1 MAKQLIVTPDGLHC
15 ASPSASTVCSTPYA
29 TPHSDESFD
38 ALNTATVIGDSPAP
52 HRISFPSQDNS
63 QNSADSMESFE
74 SFGHDAASLTKDSEP
89 AAPSLDSSI
98 ADQSMLEGHSPLLG
112 SQATDGYQVESQPLS
127 ATGFRCTC
135 LFHGA
140 HAALQ
145 DPLFRFGG
153 KSFFAC
159 AAFAV
164 PSITDSGFIV
174 ACQPRF
180 AALNGTHTHPADVA
194 PAK

>member
-1 MAKQLIVTPDGLHC
+1 MLMPPPTPLKDAGLPSIGGNLAKQLIVTPDGLHC

-52 HRISFPSQDNS
+52 HRISFPGQDNS

-74 SFGHDAASLTKDSEP
+74 SFGLDAASLTKDSDP
-89 AAPSLDSSI
+89 AAQSLDSSI
-98 ADQSMLEGHSPLLG
+98 ADQSMPLEGHSPLLG
-112 SQATDGYQVESQPLS
+112 SQATDEYQVESQPLS

-145 DPLFRFGG
+145 GPPFRFGG
-153 KSFFAC
+153 ESHFAC
-159 AAFAV
+159 VAFAV
-164 PSITDSGFIV
+164 PRI
-174 ACQPRF
+174 
-180 AALNGTHTHPADVA
+180 
-194 PAK
+194 